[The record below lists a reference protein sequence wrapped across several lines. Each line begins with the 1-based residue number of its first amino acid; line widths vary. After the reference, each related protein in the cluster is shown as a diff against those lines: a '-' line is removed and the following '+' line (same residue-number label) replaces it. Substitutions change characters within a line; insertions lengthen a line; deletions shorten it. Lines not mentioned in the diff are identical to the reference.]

1 MGGEEGLAE
10 LSVKVL
16 GPVGLGVAGGAQT
29 EIARPQLRILLA
41 ILSVSSNRTVAD
53 STLVDALWSEDLSR
67 ERERNLHAGVYQL
80 RRRLAGTVSGAD
92 ERLTRTAGGYRLDL
106 QPGELDAEVFGSL
119 AAEGRNQ
126 ASTGNYA
133 AASELFGK
141 ALQLWRGRA
150 LADAAPI
157 CARLLGDAE
166 RLEEQRISA
175 REDKVDCD
183 LALGRHS
190 ELTAE
195 IHQLVAEFPLRERLT
210 RQLMVALYRSGR
222 RGDALAAFD
231 AARRNLAR
239 EVGLDPSPLL
249 RELQDQILHDD
260 PALALGTV
268 SSLSTLSHGSDDN
281 SRAQPGDGHSDE
293 LADSMP
299 PLWQPPAVPR
309 QLPAASASF
318 SGRQA
323 ELKDLSEMP
332 TSEIDTV
339 PIAALTGMGG
349 VGKTAL
355 AVQWAHRIAE
365 RFPDGQLWV
374 NLHGYDP
381 SGQPVRP
388 EEATGWFLSALGI
401 APQNIPEVAEERA
414 GLFRSVLADKRVLI
428 LLDNASDAAQVRP
441 LLPGSS
447 GCMVIVTSRSSL
459 AGLAA
464 SDGARILRLGPMTED
479 ESTSLLRAKL
489 GSERLAA
496 EPDAVI
502 DLITSCGGLP
512 LALTVAA
519 ARAVEQQGH
528 PLSVLASQLT
538 DLKDR
543 LDLLET
549 GDEATSLRAVL
560 SLSLRQLTAPASRT
574 LALLA
579 VHAGPGIT
587 IPAAASLTAIPV
599 SQARKYIF
607 ELVNASLIIEH
618 MPGRYQLHDLIHA
631 YAAEHAEATLAPGEA
646 RAAIHRGLSHYL
658 QTAADGVARLSAEI
672 HLPGID
678 VEPPAAG
685 TTAEQLISAPQ
696 LMAWLRAEHQ
706 SILAACAQAMECGFY
721 AEAWQLSYYLSIHLD
736 YNGHWAD
743 WSRSAHLAL
752 DAAQELADPRA
763 RAWTLLRLGRRSTK
777 LEVFDRAAAQL
788 TEALHLFVQSGDKH
802 GQSFALYYLASSNTL
817 DGAVR
822 DSDQLRH
829 SLADA
834 EQAVRLFRE
843 TGNTPWLGFG
853 LTAAAL
859 FHARLGQYEQ
869 ARECTSESLRLHNA
883 TGSMLG
889 LCDTHHIVGTINAMD
904 QKYVDA
910 IAAYQQAISYG
921 MAGNLSP
928 WKVAMILGALGDALL
943 EANDMPSARLAWQQR
958 LNLCES
964 LGMTT
969 IADQIRAKIQAASA
983 PLP

>member
-10 LSVKVL
+10 LCVKVL

-80 RRRLAGTVSGAD
+80 RRRLAQAVPDAG

-106 QPGELDAEVFGSL
+106 RSGELDAEVFSSL
-119 AAEGRNQ
+119 AAEGRNH
-126 ASTGNYA
+126 ASTGNFA

-150 LADAAPI
+150 LADAAPL
-157 CARLLGDAE
+157 CARLIGDAE
-166 RLEEQRISA
+166 RLEEQRLSA
-175 REDKVDCD
+175 TEDKLDCD

-195 IHQLVAEFPLRERLT
+195 IYQLVAEYPLRERLI
-210 RQLMVALYRSGR
+210 RQLMLALYRSGR
-222 RGDALAAFD
+222 RSDALAAFD
-231 AARRNLAR
+231 AARQHLAR

-249 RELQDQILHDD
+249 RELQNQMLRDD
-260 PALALGTV
+260 PALALRTE
-268 SSLSTLSHGSDDN
+268 SSLNTPGHGSDDN
-281 SRAQPGDGHSDE
+281 SLADLSDSQSDE
-293 LADSMP
+293 LADGAP
-299 PLWQPPAVPR
+299 RLWQPPAVPR
-309 QLPAASASF
+309 QLPAALASF

-323 ELKDLSEMP
+323 ELKELAELPAPETDA
-332 TSEIDTV
+332 V

-349 VGKTAL
+349 IGKTAL

-388 EEATGWFLSALGI
+388 DEATGWFLSALGI
-401 APQNIPEVAEERA
+401 APQTIPEGAEERA

-441 LLPGSS
+441 LLPGNS

-479 ESTSLLRAKL
+479 ESTALLEAKL
-489 GSERLAA
+489 GPERLAA

-502 DLITSCGGLP
+502 DLVTSCGRLP

-519 ARAVEQQGH
+519 ARAAEQPGH

-543 LDLLET
+543 LDLLDT
-549 GDEATSLRAVL
+549 GDEATSVRAVL
-560 SLSLRQLTAPASRT
+560 SLSLPQLTTPASRM

-587 IPAAASLTAIPV
+587 IPAAASLAAITV
-599 SQARKYIF
+599 SQARQCIF
-607 ELVNASLIIEH
+607 ELLNASLINEH

-631 YAAEHAEATLAPGEA
+631 YAAEHAEETLAPGET
-646 RAAIHRGLSHYL
+646 REAIHRGISHYL
-658 QTAADGVARLSAEI
+658 QTAAAGVAKLSAEI
-672 HLPGID
+672 ALPGIP

-685 TTAEQLISAPQ
+685 TTAEQLTSAPQ

-706 SILAACAQAMECGFY
+706 SILAACAQAVEFGFY
-721 AEAWQLSYYLSIHLD
+721 AEAWQLSYHLSIHLD

-752 DAAQELADPRA
+752 DAAEKLADPKA
-763 RAWTLLRLGRRSTK
+763 RAWTLVRLGRRSTK

-788 TEALHLFVQSGDKH
+788 TEAHQLFNQSDDKY
-802 GQSFALYYLASSNTL
+802 GQSYALFYLASSNTL
-817 DGAVR
+817 DSAIREREQRLG
-822 DSDQLRH
+822 

-834 EQAVRLFRE
+834 KQAVLLFRE

-853 LTAAAL
+853 LTVAAL
-859 FHARLGQYEQ
+859 FHARLGQYEH
-869 ARECTSESLRLHNA
+869 ARECMSESLRLHNA
-883 TGSMLG
+883 TGCLLG
-889 LCDTHHIVGTINAMD
+889 LCDAQHIIGIINAMEHR
-904 QKYVDA
+904 YVEA
-910 IAAYQQAISYG
+910 IGAYEQALSYARVG
-921 MAGNLSP
+921 DLSK
-928 WKVAMILGALGDALL
+928 WKVAMILGAYGDALL
-943 EANDMPSARLAWQQR
+943 EANDMPSARNAWQER
-958 LNLCES
+958 LDLCES

-969 IADQIRAKIQAASA
+969 IADQIRAKIQAAT
-983 PLP
+983 